1 MLTKIKTSKNGEE
14 EDEGRGGGARKPRM
28 AGEGLK
34 SNSNWRLFVG
44 LLPASHSEG
53 GGSVLRWR
61 EEKRSCWSEE
71 NAALLLLLAGRRRRA
86 AAGRSLVAQGRKGV
100 AGVLV
105 AAGLLCGK
113 GENAGVREE
122 GRRRERR
129 RRRRKEVTAP
139 S

>member
-14 EDEGRGGGARKPRM
+14 EDEGRGGGARKPRR

-61 EEKRSCWSEE
+61 EE
-71 NAALLLLLAGRRRRA
+71 NA
-86 AAGRSLVAQGRKGV
+86 AAGQRRTQPCCCCLREGEGGLLLIVHWWRRGEKGV